1 MYQEY
6 WLYIVALLV
15 SIPAGVLGSFLL
27 VRKSLMVGDAISH
40 SVLPGL
46 VVGFLIIK
54 DLYSPILMVF
64 ATAVGV
70 LTVVIIDWLYKN
82 SKIKKDASIGITYTF
97 LFALGV
103 ILLAN
108 FTSGNIDLDQ
118 ECILYGDMGSVPLN
132 LWFLENGFNLGPKA
146 VWILGVVN
154 LLVILMIFLGWRPI
168 TVSSFDLT
176 LAQTM
181 GLKPRLWN
189 FILMSLVS
197 AVIVTAFDIVGAILI
212 VSLLATPAS
221 TSFLFGTTIK
231 NYLLLTIIIS
241 LLSSILGVF
250 IALKFDLILS
260 GTLATL
266 QGAIFLLAFVFKQIN
281 KTIKIV

>member
-6 WLYIVALLV
+6 WLYIVAVLV
-15 SIPAGVLGSFLL
+15 SIPAGILGSLLL

-46 VVGFLIIK
+46 VIGFLILK
-54 DLYSPILMVF
+54 DLYSPILLAF
-64 ATAVGV
+64 ASIMGV
-70 LTVVIIDWLYKN
+70 ITVLLIDLIHKN

-108 FTSGNIDLDQ
+108 FTSGNVDLDQ

-132 LWFLENGFNLGPKA
+132 LWFTEGGINLGPKA
-146 VWILGVVN
+146 VWILSIVN
-154 LLVILMIFLGWRPI
+154 LIVVTVIYIGWRPL
-168 TVSSFDLT
+168 TVSSFDLVF
-176 LAQTM
+176 AQTI
-181 GLKPRLWN
+181 GLKPKLWN

-197 AVIVTAFDIVGAILI
+197 AVVVTAFDIVGAILI

-221 TSFLFGTTIK
+221 TAFLFGKNIK
-231 NYLLLTIIIS
+231 SYLVLTIIIS
-241 LLSSILGVF
+241 LACSLLGVF
-250 IALKFDLILS
+250 IALKFDIILS

-266 QGAIFLLAFVFKQIN
+266 QGGLFLLAFMVK
-281 KTIKIV
+281 KIRS

>member
-15 SIPAGVLGSFLL
+15 SVPAGIIGSFLL

-46 VVGFLIIK
+46 VIGFLIIK

-64 ATAVGV
+64 ATAMGV
-70 LTVVIIDWLYKN
+70 LTVLIIDWIYRN
-82 SKIKKDASIGITYTF
+82 SKIKKEASIGITYTF
-97 LFALGV
+97 LFAFGV

-108 FTSGNIDLDQ
+108 FTSGNVDLDQ
-118 ECILYGDMGSVPLN
+118 GCILYGDMGSVPLN
-132 LWFLENGFNLGPKA
+132 LWFLENAINLGPKA

-154 LLVILMIFLGWRPI
+154 LVVFIIIYIGRRPL
-168 TVSSFDLT
+168 TVSSFDIT
-176 LAQTM
+176 LAQTL

-212 VSLLATPAS
+212 VSLLAAPAS
-221 TSFLFGTTIK
+221 TSFLFGRNIKTYLLTTIV
-231 NYLLLTIIIS
+231 IS
-241 LLSSILGVF
+241 ILGSILGVF
-250 IALKFDLILS
+250 IALKYDLILS

-266 QGAIFLLAFVFKQIN
+266 QGSLFLLGFCLKLIFKRISF
-281 KTIKIV
+281 K